1 MDRIFEQK
9 GFSLTEVL
17 LSLGILTVAMLFIAG
32 VFPVGIHY
40 ATVSTDRTM
49 AAVVADEAFAKLRLY
64 DFQPTAALEYIHPGD
79 PAFTFSRDVNDV
91 CKVAWPE
98 YWDDSAR
105 GWRRYEY
112 FYPSITYYTDGPE
125 PRYTWAAILR
135 QLGPDPKQIQATV
148 FVCRYLG
155 PNAEYYGRF
164 PLGHSI
170 GVPGELDFNV
180 LHLQPMP
187 VFVWVRQ
194 PLSIL
199 NSDELIILPSDSIE
213 EKRFINDGCTI
224 VDDETGQIYRV
235 LERYGDDPGTVTI
248 AEDHIIRLDRPFV
261 QGTTYVPPELK
272 GKVWVI
278 PPRVDKTQI
287 GITDPPPIGKS
298 PCVAVYQR
306 IIRF

>member
-1 MDRIFEQK
+1 MDRIFKQK

-17 LSLGILTVAMLFIAG
+17 MSLGILTVAMLFIAG

-64 DFQPTAALEYIHPGD
+64 DFQQAADLKYIHSGD

-91 CKVAWPE
+91 YRIEEP
-98 YWDDSAR
+98 YFWDAQ
-105 GWRRYEY
+105 GFWRRYEY
-112 FYPSITYYTDGPE
+112 FYPSVTYYTGGPK
-125 PRYTWAAILR
+125 PKYTWAALLR
-135 QLGPDPKQIQATV
+135 RLGPDPKQIQATV

-155 PNAEYYGRF
+155 PNAEYYRRF
-164 PLGHSI
+164 PWLPPPGHLSA
-170 GVPGELDFNV
+170 GVLDFNV
-180 LHLQPMP
+180 LHLQPVP
-187 VFVWVRQ
+187 VFMDIFINTFF
-194 PLSIL
+194 PP
-199 NSDELIILPSDSIE
+199 DEIYINPAVAIE
-213 EKRFINDGCTI
+213 DFFINDGSTI

-235 LERYGDDPGTVTI
+235 LERYPDDPGTAATR
-248 AEDHIIRLDRPFV
+248 EDRIIRLDRDFEPGEAFI
-261 QGTTYVPPELK
+261 QNNNS

-278 PPRVDKTQI
+278 PPRVNTLSID
-287 GITDPPPIGKS
+287 DPPEPVGKS